1 MLLFGELTG
10 RLGVLP
16 GESFDVLAES
26 LQVTELLEEARM
38 RLFEAGDDE
47 GSDQEDRDATV
58 IDLLES
64 ITSERGRS

>member
-16 GESFDVLAES
+16 GESFEVLAES
-26 LQVTELLEEARM
+26 LQITELLEEARM

-47 GSDQEDRDATV
+47 GSDQEDRDAAV

-64 ITSERGRS
+64 VTSERRRS

>member
-10 RLGVLP
+10 RLGLLP
-16 GESFDVLAES
+16 RESFDILAES

-38 RLFEAGDDE
+38 RLFEAGDAE
-47 GSDQEDRDATV
+47 GGNQEDRDAAV

-64 ITSERGRS
+64 VTSERGRS